1 MLSHI
6 TTSNVLAVTTLTC
19 IIAIAHTITSHGSSR
34 SGIELGLE
42 PLTIS
47 AVTSPANASSAP
59 TPPMQL
65 AVSLE
70 GFDWQAPLP
79 PQNQPKRG

>member
-19 IIAIAHTITSHGSSR
+19 IIAIAHTITSHASNTGA
-34 SGIELGLE
+34 IEPGLE
-42 PLTIS
+42 PVTTS
-47 AVTSPANASSAP
+47 AVASPANASRAP
-59 TPPMQL
+59 TPPAQL

-79 PQNQPKRG
+79 TQNQPKRG

>member
-6 TTSNVLAVTTLTC
+6 TTRNVLAVTTLTG
-19 IIAIAHTITSHGSSR
+19 IIAIAHTITSHGSNTSAT
-34 SGIELGLE
+34 ELGLE
-42 PLTIS
+42 PLTTS
-47 AVTSPANASSAP
+47 AVASAANAGSAP
-59 TPPMQL
+59 MHPMQL

>member
-6 TTSNVLAVTTLTC
+6 TTSNVLAVTTLTG
-19 IIAIAHTITSHGSSR
+19 IIAIAHTITSHESNR
-34 SGIELGLE
+34 SAIELGLE
-42 PLTIS
+42 SLTTS
-47 AVTSPANASSAP
+47 AITSPANASSAP
-59 TPPMQL
+59 KRPMQL

-79 PQNQPKRG
+79 PKNQPKRG

>member
-19 IIAIAHTITSHGSSR
+19 IIAIAHTITSHESNR
-34 SGIELGLE
+34 SAIELGLE
-42 PLTIS
+42 SLTTS
-47 AVTSPANASSAP
+47 AITSPANASSAP
-59 TPPMQL
+59 KRPMQL

-79 PQNQPKRG
+79 PKNQPKRG

>member
-6 TTSNVLAVTTLTC
+6 TTSNVLAVTTLTG
-19 IIAIAHTITSHGSSR
+19 IIAIAQAIASHDGNMSTT
-34 SGIELGLE
+34 ELGLE
-42 PLTIS
+42 PLTTS
-47 AVTSPANASSAP
+47 AVALAANAGSAP
-59 TPPMQL
+59 MPPMQL

>member
-6 TTSNVLAVTTLTC
+6 TTSNVLAVTTLTG
-19 IIAIAHTITSHGSSR
+19 IIAIAHTITSHDGNMSAT
-34 SGIELGLE
+34 EPGLE
-42 PLTIS
+42 PLTTS
-47 AVTSPANASSAP
+47 AVASTASAGSAP
-59 TPPMQL
+59 MPPMQL